1 MSACLQWPPLPASIS
16 CPGAHSAKPSRR
28 RMGRRCQ
35 EHRADT
41 PTHRGQSDP
50 RYCRRRGRRERAL
63 LRLTPRKRT
72 MLVFQIALVAVNV
85 LLVSAFLYV
94 VFAAI
99 RRPDGVAGGA
109 R

>member
-1 MSACLQWPPLPASIS
+1 
-16 CPGAHSAKPSRR
+16 
-28 RMGRRCQ
+28 
-35 EHRADT
+35 
-41 PTHRGQSDP
+41 
-50 RYCRRRGRRERAL
+50 
-63 LRLTPRKRT
+63 